1 MPILQ
6 PRPSAAGGTAAAPA
20 CCAQAATCMLKRC
33 LALRLSP
40 FASISL
46 PAAETLEAV
55 RLCMNRC
62 LLGGG
67 RWDYQRMSRLLDA
80 PELAAVLSEADPFK
94 PSTEDKLE
102 VGWCLWQ
109 CCC

>member
-1 MPILQ
+1 MPVLHPPLSQ
-6 PRPSAAGGTAAAPA
+6 RRHRRRSR
-20 CCAQAATCMLKRC
+20 MLRTSRHMHVEEVPC
-33 LALRLSP
+33 SMSCLSP
-40 FASISL
+40 FASICL
-46 PAAETLEAV
+46 PATETLEAV

-102 VGWCLWQ
+102 VGW
-109 CCC
+109 